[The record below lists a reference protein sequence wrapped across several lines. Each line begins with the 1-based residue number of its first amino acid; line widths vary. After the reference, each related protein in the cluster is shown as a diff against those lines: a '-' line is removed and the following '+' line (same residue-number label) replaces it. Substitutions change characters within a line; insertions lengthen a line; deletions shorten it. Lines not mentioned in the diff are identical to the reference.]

1 MPLKPIFNVLLY
13 NLSKDLIKNILILT
27 FPTYF
32 FVYDKATDLLYM
44 TIWVNDWWIL
54 VLIILSITFKYLYL
68 GLCLVFIKS
77 NIRPIFRW

>member
-44 TIWVNDWWIL
+44 TI
-54 VLIILSITFKYLYL
+54 
-68 GLCLVFIKS
+68 
-77 NIRPIFRW
+77 